1 MIEKMSHAKAPR
13 RNAGNSQRTGT
24 KSHSKISLRIPSFAS
39 PNFAPLRVCV
49 RSILIVLTIQFA
61 RPATGADNVDQLE
74 QQAFRAAAAA
84 VADCVVQIRTVGGL
98 EQLGD
103 QMLAQGPTTG
113 LVLTADGYIVSSA
126 INFAQQPAS
135 VLVQLPGGKQRP
147 AEIVGRDTNRMLVL
161 LKVQPDKPLPTPVP
175 VPAADVHVGDWA
187 IAVGRTYDAQR
198 LNVSVG
204 VVSALGRM
212 HGRAIQ
218 SDANASAANYGG
230 PLVDLQGR
238 VLGVLVP
245 MAPPSPGAAET
256 NELAGAE
263 YYDSGI
269 AFAVPLDQILAT
281 LDRWIAEGDL
291 KRGLLGV
298 GMADGSPHSTPPT
311 ITAIWP
317 HSPAAEAGW
326 EVGDVIVAVNGRPVD
341 SQTQLRFQVNP
352 RYAGDVLD
360 VTVRRGAGDA
370 AKEIEAKVTLAAELE
385 SFRHAFLGVL
395 PVRRG
400 GEQKDDE
407 SGVIVRTVWPG
418 SPAAKAGLEPGDRI
432 TQLGEKNV
440 ESLDDAFAAVN
451 AKTPGD
457 ELSITARRGDETLEL
472 SSELAPLPTNVLS
485 SADFPLPKEGVDA
498 EAAGERPAAAP
509 ELAELKLPEQAQ
521 SARYLAPPGEGP
533 PPGLLL
539 WLGAGSDEATKQLAA
554 DWREACLR
562 DRIVLVMPAP
572 ADQRG
577 WTSDDLEYLAQLLPT
592 AIRRFGVDPRRV
604 VIAGEGKA
612 GQVAYT
618 FAFKARKW
626 IRGVAVVDSPL
637 PRTLT
642 LPQNSPSQRLAVFS
656 VETENNSLTQL
667 IHRDLAKLEQAS
679 YPPSQVVRRA
689 SAGEKPDQLDG
700 MTRDALARWIDGLD
714 RF

>member
-1 MIEKMSHAKAPR
+1 LVAT
-13 RNAGNSQRTGT
+13 NSSR
-24 KSHSKISLRIPSFAS
+24 
-39 PNFAPLRVCV
+39 
-49 RSILIVLTIQFA
+49 
-61 RPATGADNVDQLE
+61 ADNVDKLE

-84 VADCVVQIRTVGGL
+84 VADSVVQIRTVGGL

-103 QMLAQGPTTG
+103 QVLAQGPTTG
-113 LVLTADGYIVSSA
+113 LILTADGYIVSSA

-135 VLVQLPGGKQRP
+135 VLVRLPGGEQRP

-175 VPAADVHVGDWA
+175 APSADIHVGDWA
-187 IAVGRTYDAQR
+187 VAVGRTYDADR

-245 MAPPSPGAAET
+245 MAPPSPGTAET

-263 YYDSGI
+263 FYDSGI
-269 AFAVPLDQILAT
+269 AFAVPLDHILAT
-281 LDRWIAEGDL
+281 LDRWIADGDL

-317 HSPAAEAGW
+317 HSPAADANW
-326 EVGDVIVAVNGRPVD
+326 EVGDVVVAVDGQPVET
-341 SQTQLRFQVNP
+341 QMQLRFQVNP
-352 RYAGDVLD
+352 RYAGDALQ
-360 VTVRRGAGDA
+360 VTVRRGEGDA
-370 AKEIEAKVTLAAELE
+370 AKEIESKITLAAELE

-395 PVRRG
+395 PVRPS
-400 GEQKDDE
+400 GEQQDDDE
-407 SGVIVRTVWPG
+407 PGVVVRTVWPG

-432 TQLGEKNV
+432 TKLGDKDV
-440 ESLDDAFAAVN
+440 ESLDDAFAAIN

-457 ELSITARRGDETLEL
+457 ALAITARRGDETLEL
-472 SSELAPLPTNVLS
+472 SSELAALPTDVLS
-485 SADFPLPKEGVDA
+485 SADIPPIQ
-498 EAAGERPAAAP
+498 AGEGSEETNEEKTAAP
-509 ELAELKLPEQAQ
+509 ELAELKIPELTQ
-521 SARYLAPPGEGP
+521 SARYLGP
-533 PPGLLL
+533 PSDGTPFGLLV
-539 WLGAGSDEATKQLAA
+539 WLGPGSEEASKQLAA
-554 DWREACLR
+554 DWRETCTR
-562 DRIVLVMPAP
+562 DRLILLMPAP
-572 ADQRG
+572 ADEKG

-612 GQVAYT
+612 GQVAYA
-618 FAFKARKW
+618 FAFKARRW

-642 LPQNSPSQRLAVFS
+642 LPQNSPNQRLAVLS
-656 VETENNSLTQL
+656 VETENNSLTLL
-667 IHRDLAKLEQAS
+667 IHRDLAKLEKAG

-689 SAGEKPDQLDG
+689 EAGEKSDQLDAA
-700 MTRDALARWIDGLD
+700 TRATLARWIDGLD